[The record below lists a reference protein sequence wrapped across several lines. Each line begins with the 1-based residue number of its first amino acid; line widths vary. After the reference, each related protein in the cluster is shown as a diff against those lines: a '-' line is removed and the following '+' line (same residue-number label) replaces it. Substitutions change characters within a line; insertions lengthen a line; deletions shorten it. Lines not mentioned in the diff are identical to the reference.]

1 MRHLKLILIVVVL
14 VLIFLLIR
22 QNLDTLNQPVQFK
35 LNLGILSF
43 QSVNHSLW
51 VILTFTLFI
60 GILGTGLYSLIAVFK
75 LRQANRQL
83 HHDLEI
89 LKSELHTLKPQMT
102 TDADTGSQ
110 PAPASS
116 HS

>member
-1 MRHLKLILIVVVL
+1 MRHFKIILAVVVL
-14 VLIFLLIR
+14 VLNFLLIR
-22 QNLDTLNQPVQFK
+22 QNLDVLNQPVQFK

-60 GILGTGLYSLIAVFK
+60 GILGTGLYSLLAVFK

-89 LKSELHTLKPQMT
+89 LKSELQTLKPQMASPVDT
-102 TDADTGSQ
+102 TPET
-110 PAPASS
+110 APASS
-116 HS
+116 HP